1 MVYKPFYAMSTQEL
15 EERFNVSADVGM
27 SEAEAERR
35 QDKYGLNTLTEES
48 RRSWWISFFEQFQD
62 FMVLV
67 LLGATLISA
76 FMGEYTDAITI
87 LLIVVINA
95 ILGFVQE
102 YRAEQSMHALREL
115 SAPTAR
121 VRRGGIRRELLSS
134 EIVPGDIVM
143 LEAGDKVPADAR
155 IIEAVDLFA
164 DESAL
169 TGESVPVHK
178 HTRIILD
185 EKTPLGDQSNMVHAG
200 TVITKGRGLAIV
212 CATGMQTSV
221 GRIAGMIQEQTAERT
236 PLENRLQELGR
247 YLVLL
252 CLAICALVVVIGVG
266 RGEELFLMCMA
277 GISLA
282 VAAIPEGLPAIVTV
296 VLALGMQKMM
306 RRKAII
312 RKLPAVETLGCV
324 TVICSDKTGTLTQN
338 KMTVREI
345 VTPSGQYEVAE
356 EKLLR
361 SECDGQQGPLTD
373 GLRSA
378 LETVVLCNNSTI
390 CKHDITI
397 SGHWR
402 GEKAKLKIDGDPTEG
417 ALTIVGTR
425 WGIWRDGLE
434 ETMSRVG
441 EIAFSSERKR
451 MSVVYQKQKERIIY
465 TKGAPDR
472 VLELCAYYLAENG
485 TVKMMTSQM
494 KRKIEQQYEEMAG
507 RSLRV
512 LASAHRVLKCGEDIG
527 EDAERQLIFTGLFG
541 MMDPPRPEAVTAIQT
556 CREAGIRTVMITG
569 DHPSTALTIAEE
581 VGICRDDSR
590 MVLTGRQIDEMKD
603 IDFLHAVKSVSVY
616 ARVAP
621 EHKLRI
627 VRALKQQG
635 EIVAMTGDGVN
646 DAPAIREANVGIA
659 MGQSG
664 TDVAREASAM
674 VLSDDNFATIT
685 AAVEEGRGIY
695 DNIRKFI
702 RYLLACNT
710 GEVLTMFLASLMGMP
725 LPLLPV
731 QILWVNLVTDGL
743 PAMALGIDPAEKDSM
758 RRPPRKPNEGV
769 FSRGLSRK
777 IVLRGIQIGVTTV
790 AVFGSVYYTTGDLMK
805 ARTMALT
812 ALVMCQMFHVLD
824 CRSEYLNAL
833 EAGVLRNR
841 YLIGAITVSVIM
853 HNAVLYVPFLQ
864 EIFSTVPLDLS
875 DWGIILAVAG
885 WQMIFYLLKLPFSKR
900 KIARMPFSK

>member
-1 MVYKPFYAMSTQEL
+1 MYKPFYTLSTQEL
-15 EERFNVSADVGM
+15 EDKFKVSIHIGLTNEEVA
-27 SEAEAERR
+27 RR
-35 QDKYGLNTLTEES
+35 REKYGENRLSEE
-48 RRSWWISFFEQFQD
+48 RKRSWWMGFAEQFQD

-76 FMGEYTDAITI
+76 FLGEYTDAVTI
-87 LLIVVINA
+87 LVIVLVNA

-102 YRAEQSMHALREL
+102 YRAEQSMRSLREL
-115 SAPTAR
+115 SSPTAR
-121 VRRGGIRRELLSS
+121 VLRHGNRTEVLSAEL
-134 EIVPGDIVM
+134 VPGDVIL

-155 IIEAVDLFA
+155 IVEDVDLFA
-164 DESAL
+164 DESPL
-169 TGESVPVHK
+169 TGESMPVHK
-178 HTRIILD
+178 HSRIITD
-185 EKTPLGDQSNMVHAG
+185 EKTPLGDQANMLHAG
-200 TVITKGRGLAIV
+200 TVITKGRAVAIV

-221 GRIAGMIQEQTAERT
+221 GRIAGMIQDHTAEKT
-236 PLENRLQELGR
+236 PLEVRLQELGK
-247 YLVLL
+247 YLVAI
-252 CLAICALVVVIGVG
+252 CFAICALVVAIGVW
-266 RGEELFLMCMA
+266 RGEEIFLMCMA

-345 VTPSGQYEVAE
+345 VTLSERYEVAE
-356 EKLLR
+356 EQMLR
-361 SECDGQQGPLTD
+361 CEHDTVENSVISDI
-373 GLRSA
+373 LRNA
-378 LETVVLCNNSTI
+378 LETAVLCNNAVI
-390 CKHDITI
+390 RKRDITI
-397 SGHWR
+397 GGHWR
-402 GEKAKLKIDGDPTEG
+402 SRQESVVVDGDPTEG

-425 WGIWRDGLE
+425 WGIWREQLE
-434 ETMSRVG
+434 QSMVRVG
-441 EIAFSSERKR
+441 EIAFTSERKR
-451 MSVVYQKQKERIIY
+451 MSVVYEKEKERILY

-472 VLELCAYYLAENG
+472 VLELCGYYLDENG
-485 TVKMMTSQM
+485 VVRALSPQL
-494 KRKIEQQYEEMAG
+494 KRDIEARYEEMAS

-512 LASAHRVLKCGEDIG
+512 LATSYRIVKRNETITEAM
-527 EDAERQLIFTGLFG
+527 ERQLIFTGLFG
-541 MMDPPRPEAVTAIQT
+541 MMDPPRPEASMAIRT
-556 CREAGIRTVMITG
+556 CREAGVRTIMITG
-569 DHPSTALTIAEE
+569 DHPSTALAIAKEI
-581 VGICRDDSR
+581 GICQGDGGN
-590 MVLTGRQIDEMKD
+590 VLTGRQIDSMTEQ
-603 IDFLHAVKSVSVY
+603 DFSRAIRTVSVY

-621 EHKLRI
+621 EHKLKI

-659 MGQSG
+659 MGKSG

-685 AAVEEGRGIY
+685 AAIEEGRGIY

-710 GEVLTMFLASLMGMP
+710 GEVLTMFLTSLLGMP

-743 PAMALGIDPAEKDSM
+743 PAMALGIDPNEKDSM
-758 RRPPRKPNEGV
+758 KRPPRKPNEGV

-777 IVLRGIQIGVTTV
+777 IVFRGIQIGVTTV
-790 AVFGSVYYTTGDLMK
+790 AVFGAVYYMTGDLIK

-812 ALVMCQMFHVLD
+812 TLVMCQMFHVLD
-824 CRSEYLNAL
+824 CRSEYCNAL
-833 EAGVLRNR
+833 EAGIFRNR
-841 YLIGAITVSVIM
+841 FLIWAMATSIMMHIAVI
-853 HNAVLYVPFLQ
+853 YVPFLQ
-864 EIFSTVPLDLS
+864 EIFSTVSLAIE
-875 DWGIILAVAG
+875 DWGIILLVSG
-885 WQMIFYLLKLPFSKR
+885 WQMLFYVMKLPFSKR
-900 KIARMPFSK
+900 KIARTSFYQ

>member
-1 MVYKPFYAMSTQEL
+1 MYKPFYTLSTQEL
-15 EERFNVSADVGM
+15 EDKFKVSACTGLTKE
-27 SEAEAERR
+27 EAELRR
-35 QDKYGLNTLTEES
+35 EKYGDNRLSEE
-48 RRSWWISFFEQFQD
+48 RKRPWWISFAQQFQD

-76 FMGEYTDAITI
+76 FLGEYTDAITI
-87 LLIVVINA
+87 LIIVLVNA
-95 ILGFVQE
+95 VLGFVQE
-102 YRAEQSMHALREL
+102 YRAEQSMRSLREL
-115 SAPTAR
+115 SSPTAH
-121 VRRGGIRRELLSS
+121 VLRGGNHTEVLSA
-134 EIVPGDIVM
+134 EIVPGDVIL

-155 IIEAVDLFA
+155 IIGDVDLFA
-164 DESAL
+164 DESPL
-169 TGESVPVHK
+169 TGESMPVHK
-178 HTRIILD
+178 HSRVILD
-185 EKTPLGDQSNMVHAG
+185 EKTPLGDQANMLHAG
-200 TVITKGRGLAIV
+200 TVITKGRAVAIV

-221 GRIAGMIQEQTAERT
+221 GRIAGMIQEHTAEKT
-236 PLENRLQELGR
+236 PLEVRLQELGK
-247 YLVLL
+247 YLVAI
-252 CLAICALVVVIGVG
+252 CFAICALVVVIGVW
-266 RGEELFLMCMA
+266 RGEEIFLMCMA

-345 VTPSGQYEVAE
+345 ITPSGRYEVAE
-356 EKLLR
+356 EQMLR
-361 SECDGQQGPLTD
+361 SERDTKEKELTD
-373 GLRSA
+373 TLRNA
-378 LETVVLCNNSTI
+378 IETAVLCNNSVI
-390 CKHDITI
+390 RKRDITI
-397 SGHWR
+397 GGHWR
-402 GEKAKLKIDGDPTEG
+402 GRQESVMIDGDPTEG

-425 WGIWRDGLE
+425 WGIWREQLE
-434 ETMSRVG
+434 QSMVRVG
-441 EIAFSSERKR
+441 EIAFTSERKR
-451 MSVVYQKQKERIIY
+451 MSVVYEKAKERIIY

-472 VLELCAYYLAENG
+472 ILELCGYYLAENG
-485 TVKMMTSQM
+485 MVRPLSPQIKQD
-494 KRKIEQQYEEMAG
+494 IEVQYEEMAS

-512 LASAHRVLKCGEDIG
+512 LATAYRTVKRNEEITESM
-527 EDAERQLIFTGLFG
+527 ERQLIFTGLFG
-541 MMDPPRPEAVTAIQT
+541 MMDPPRPEASAAIRT
-556 CREAGIRTVMITG
+556 CREAGVRTIMITG
-569 DHPSTALTIAEE
+569 DHPSTALAIAKEI
-581 VGICRDDSR
+581 GICQNDEGT
-590 MVLTGRQIDEMKD
+590 VLTGRQIDSMTEN
-603 IDFLHAVKSVSVY
+603 DFARAIRTVSIY

-621 EHKLRI
+621 EHKLKI

-659 MGQSG
+659 MGKGG

-685 AAVEEGRGIY
+685 AAIEEGRGIY

-710 GEVLTMFLASLMGMP
+710 GEVLTMFLTSLLGMP

-743 PAMALGIDPAEKDSM
+743 PAMALGIDPNEKDSM
-758 RRPPRKPNEGV
+758 KRPPRKPNEGV

-790 AVFGSVYYTTGDLMK
+790 AVFGAVYYMTGDLVK

-812 ALVMCQMFHVLD
+812 TLVMCQMFHVLD
-824 CRSEYLNAL
+824 CRSEYCNAL
-833 EAGVLRNR
+833 EAGILRNR
-841 YLIGAITVSVIM
+841 FLIGAMTTSIIM
-853 HNAVLYVPFLQ
+853 HIAVIYVPFLQ
-864 EIFSTVPLDLS
+864 SIFSTVSLTIE
-875 DWGIILAVAG
+875 DWGIILFVSG
-885 WQMIFYLLKLPFSKR
+885 WQMLFYLMKMPFSKR
-900 KIARMPFSK
+900 KIARTSFYQ